1 MQGCR
6 TCWRRHRCNDKDRS
20 RGMACKDYETRED
33 QIKKTPVQSISKK
46 VANKASEKDM
56 RLDRKRGTKA
66 AETKADH
73 RREGDRGRSC
83 DRASVRECNRRSNIN
98 LLPAGGT
105 ILRRKKWE
113 E

>member
-20 RGMACKDYETRED
+20 RGMACKDYETGED

-56 RLDRKRGTKA
+56 YLDRKRGTKA
-66 AETKADH
+66 AETETNH
-73 RREGDRGRSC
+73 RREGDCGGSCVRFGVRQRNCRSDIDLLQDGRT
-83 DRASVRECNRRSNIN
+83 V
-98 LLPAGGT
+98 
-105 ILRRKKWE
+105 LRRKKWE